1 MIKSNFLSGFWQS
14 FIQIFLNFTLGVV
27 WRVENFCFLHLFVYR
42 IFCKTIT
49 QSYNIYWDLYAF
61 FSENLSVSEP
71 NMISICS
78 HHLWFFPLTLLLFP
92 MKCTVHSSWSTW
104 CWWYDWITVW
114 RIVFLFVLWSFL
126 SCQPHFLKPLFWI
139 SQNRLLTL
147 LIFVY
152 IGNSNMNCISVI
164 AANSF
169 SRWGYFVK
177 HSFIPEGIFVGLRK
191 AAVKRRS
198 LRYEQNSIHVSRF

>member
-1 MIKSNFLSGFWQS
+1 MERWKFLFSPSIRLSNFLQNDNTGLQY
-14 FIQIFLNFTLGVV
+14 LLGPL
-27 WRVENFCFLHLFVYR
+27 C
-42 IFCKTIT
+42 
-49 QSYNIYWDLYAF
+49 F
-61 FSENLSVSEP
+61 FSENVSVSEP
-71 NMISICS
+71 NMIFICS

-104 CWWYDWITVW
+104 CWWYDWITLW

-126 SCQPHFLKPLFWI
+126 SCQPHFLRSLFWI

-152 IGNSNMNCISVI
+152 IENSNMNCISVI

-169 SRWGYFVK
+169 WR
-177 HSFIPEGIFVGLRK
+177 
-191 AAVKRRS
+191 
-198 LRYEQNSIHVSRF
+198 